1 MAQLRPGIRQ
11 ILKSFETATDE
22 PWTEEEFDL
31 ASIDDKFRDKYDEWN
46 QDMWW
51 VLIEKTT
58 GEALLR
64 VKGVEQGQGME

>member
-1 MAQLRPGIRQ
+1 MAQLRPGMRP
-11 ILKSFETATDE
+11 ILKAIEMSRDET
-22 PWTEEEFDL
+22 WTEEEFDL
-31 ASIDDKFRDKYDEWN
+31 ACVDDRHRKTYEEWN

-64 VKGVEQGQGME
+64 VKRS